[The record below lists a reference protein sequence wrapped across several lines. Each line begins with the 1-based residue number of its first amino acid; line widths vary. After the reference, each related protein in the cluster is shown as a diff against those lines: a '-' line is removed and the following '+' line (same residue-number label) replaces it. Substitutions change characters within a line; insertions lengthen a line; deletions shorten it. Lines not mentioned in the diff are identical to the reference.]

1 MAEKLDNQFIPKYIP
16 SDLKWYEHE
25 HEHEKRQKLVLGM
38 DNS

>member
-25 HEHEKRQKLVLGM
+25 HEKRQKLVLGM